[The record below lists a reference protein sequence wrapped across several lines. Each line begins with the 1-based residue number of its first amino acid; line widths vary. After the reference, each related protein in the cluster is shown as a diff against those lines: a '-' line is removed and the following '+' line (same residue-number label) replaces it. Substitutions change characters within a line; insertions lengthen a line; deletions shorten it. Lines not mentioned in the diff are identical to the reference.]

1 MIRYKIH
8 AVTNYEFVKV
18 VGAPDLEAYIESAI
32 EFIDDPDFFPGIH
45 RICDF
50 SKADLSAI
58 SLSDVKKFADFAREH
73 VLLAA
78 GSKVALVPPSTRFS
92 GIFES
97 FISRMGNANVQL
109 FADQSS
115 AMAWIIDPD
124 IHSLEQHGGERHSGL
139 I

>member
-1 MIRYKIH
+1 MIKYKIH
-8 AVTNYEFVKV
+8 MVTNYAFVKV
-18 VGAPDLEAYIESAI
+18 VGAPDLDAYIESAI

-73 VLLAA
+73 ILLAA
-78 GSKVALVPPSTRFS
+78 DSKVALVPPSTRFS

-109 FADQSS
+109 FADQPS
-115 AMAWIIDPD
+115 AMAWILDPE
-124 IHSLEQHGGERHSGL
+124 IRPLEHREGERHSGL